1 MCTFDNELTF
11 ARRRFKLMPASP
23 DWCHQ
28 TGTQQRFLREGGQPN
43 FGGGTPPPPPHVIKI
58 YNGGLPL
65 LRPSGIQ
72 W

>member
-28 TGTQQRFLREGGQPN
+28 TGTQQRFLREGGQPDY
-43 FGGGTPPPPPHVIKI
+43 GETTVP
-58 YNGGLPL
+58 LPL
-65 LRPSGIQ
+65 
-72 W
+72 